1 MAKQLSESPE
11 TKSVIKVAEDS
22 DAKLEALFK
31 VLTSDNWTAK
41 KDYWITRIVL

>member
-11 TKSVIKVAEDS
+11 TKSVIKVAADS

-31 VLTSDNWTAK
+31 VLTSDNGQPKRT
-41 KDYWITRIVL
+41 TRIVL

>member
-11 TKSVIKVAEDS
+11 TKSAIKVAEDS

-31 VLTSDNWTAK
+31 VLWTAK